1 MIFFRQLSP
10 AFIETLLGIVALL
23 MALFI
28 AIPFH
33 EFAHA
38 FVAKKQ
44 GDYTAVAYKR
54 CTPRALAH
62 FDLVGFLMMMLFGF
76 GWAKPVPVNP
86 NNYKHGRKSQFLV
99 SIAGIVMNLLLGTVF
114 LFIYMLIFKI
124 DSSFYVSSYYGY
136 MLEMFLIYSFSLNF
150 GLAIF
155 NLLPIYPFD
164 GYNIID
170 SMCKYENAYLKF
182 AKRYSSILF
191 LIIIFTGIYDLCY
204 GYIIENLYTAL
215 INLFGKILGIW

>member
-1 MIFFRQLSP
+1 MIFLNQLGSGLV
-10 AFIETLLGIVALL
+10 EMLLGVIALL

-38 FVAKKQ
+38 WVAKKQ

-54 CTPRALAH
+54 CTPAAFAH
-62 FDLVGFLMMMLFGF
+62 FDAVGFLMMMLFGF
-76 GWAKPVPVNP
+76 GWAKPVPVNS
-86 NNYKHGRKSQFLV
+86 NNFKNGRKSQFLV
-99 SIAGIVMNLLLGTVF
+99 SIAGVVMNLLLGIVF
-114 LFIYMLIFKI
+114 LFIYLLIYKI
-124 DSSFYVSSYYGY
+124 APEFYVSSVYGE
-136 MLEMFLIYSFSLNF
+136 MLFIFLWYSFQINF

-170 SMCKYENAYLKF
+170 SMCRYDNAYLRF
-182 AKRYSSILF
+182 AKRYSYILF
-191 LIIIFTGIYDLCY
+191 ILLIITGIYDLFY
-204 GYIIENLYTAL
+204 GYVIEKIYYV
-215 INLFGKILGIW
+215 LFSLFSKILGL

>member
-1 MIFFRQLSP
+1 MIFFKQLDP
-10 AFIETLLGIVALL
+10 ELAKTLLGIVALF
-23 MALFI
+23 MAIAI

-54 CTPRALAH
+54 CTLKALSH
-62 FDLVGFLMMMLFGF
+62 FDLSGFIMMMFFGF
-76 GWAKPVPVNP
+76 GWAKPVPVNQ
-86 NNYKHGRKSQFLV
+86 NNFKNGRKSQFLV
-99 SIAGIVMNLLLGTVF
+99 SIAGVIMNLILGVVF
-114 LFIYMLIFKI
+114 LFVYMLIIKF
-124 DSSFYVSSYYGY
+124 DGLFFVRSYYGY
-136 MLEMFLIYSFSLNF
+136 MLELFLTYSFSLNF

-170 SMCKYENAYLKF
+170 SMSRYDNAYLRF
-182 AKRYSSILF
+182 AKRYSTILF
-191 LIIIFTGIYDLCY
+191 ILIIITGVYDLFY
-204 GYIIENLYTAL
+204 GYIMGNLYNLL
-215 INLFGKILGIW
+215 INLFGKILGL

>member
-10 AFIETLLGIVALL
+10 EFMKTILGLISLL
-23 MALFI
+23 MALFV

-38 FVAKKQ
+38 YVAKKQ

-62 FDLVGFLMMMLFGF
+62 FDWIGFLMMMFFGF
-76 GWAKPVPVNP
+76 GWAKPVPINK
-86 NNYKHGRKSQFLV
+86 NNFKNGRKSQFLV
-99 SIAGIVMNLLLGTVF
+99 SVAGIVMNLLLGSMF
-114 LFIYMLIFKI
+114 LFVYMLIFKI
-124 DSSFYVSSYYGY
+124 DGAFYDKSYYGY
-136 MLEMFLIYSFSLNF
+136 MLEMFLVYSFSLNF

-170 SMCKYENAYLKF
+170 SMCRYDNAYLRF
-182 AKRYSSILF
+182 AKRYSTIIFVIL
-191 LIIIFTGIYDLCY
+191 IFTGIYDLCY
-204 GYIIENLYTAL
+204 GYIIENLYTL
-215 INLFGKILGIW
+215 LYNLFGNILRL

>member
-1 MIFFRQLSP
+1 MVLLRQMSP
-10 AFIETLLGIVALL
+10 EFLKALL
-23 MALFI
+23 EIIAPLMAVFI

-38 FVAKKQ
+38 YVAKKQ

-54 CTPRALAH
+54 CTPKALAH
-62 FDLVGFLMMMLFGF
+62 FDLVGFLMMFLFRF

-86 NNYKHGRKSQFLV
+86 NNFKNGRKSQFLV
-99 SIAGIVMNLLLGTVF
+99 SVAGVVMNLLLGIFF
-114 LFIYMLIFKI
+114 LFIYMLILKI
-124 DSSFYVSSYYGY
+124 DDSFYERSNYGY
-136 MLEMFLIYSFSLNF
+136 MLYNFLQLSVSLNF

-170 SMCKYENAYLKF
+170 SMCRYDNAYLRF
-182 AKRYSSILF
+182 AKRYSSIL
-191 LIIIFTGIYDLCY
+191 LILIIFTGVYELCY
-204 GYIIENLYTAL
+204 SYIVGNLYNVF
-215 INLFGKILGIW
+215 INLFRKILGL

>member
-1 MIFFRQLSP
+1 MIFLRQLSP
-10 AFIETLLGIVALL
+10 EFIKTVLGIVALL

-38 FVAKKQ
+38 FVAKTQ

-54 CTPRALAH
+54 CTPRAFVH
-62 FDLVGFLMMMLFGF
+62 FDFAGFFMMLLFGF
-76 GWAKPVPVNP
+76 GWAKPVPVNK
-86 NNYKHGRKSQFLV
+86 NNFKNGRKSQFLV
-99 SIAGIVMNLLLGTVF
+99 SFAGILMNLILGVIF

-124 DSSFYVSSYYGY
+124 DNMFYLNSYYGY
-136 MLEMFLIYSFSLNF
+136 MLEMFLVYSFSLNF

-170 SMCKYENAYLKF
+170 SMCRYDNAYLKF
-182 AKRYSSILF
+182 AKRYSSIIFLVLILF
-191 LIIIFTGIYDLCY
+191 GIYDLFY
-204 GYIIENLYTAL
+204 GYVINNLYAVL
-215 INLFGKILGIW
+215 IKLFSKILGL

>member
-1 MIFFRQLSP
+1 MIFFRQLSSGFP
-10 AFIETLLGIVALL
+10 QAFLEIIAFL

-54 CTPRALAH
+54 CTLRTFAH
-62 FDLVGFLMMMLFGF
+62 FDLTGFFMMLFFGF
-76 GWAKPVPVNP
+76 GWAKPVPINK
-86 NNYKHGRKSQFLV
+86 NNFKNGRKSQFLV
-99 SIAGIVMNLLLGTVF
+99 SVAGIVMNLLLGIIF

-124 DSSFYVSSYYGY
+124 DSSFFTNSYYGY
-136 MLEMFLIYSFSLNF
+136 VLSEFLKWSFSLNF

-170 SMCKYENAYLKF
+170 SMCKYDNAYLRF
-182 AKRYSSILF
+182 AKRYSMIIFVIL
-191 LIIIFTGIYDLCY
+191 IFTGIYDLCY
-204 GYIIENLYTAL
+204 GYIIQNLFNL
-215 INLFGKILGIW
+215 FVNLFGKILGL

>member
-1 MIFFRQLSP
+1 MIFFGQFSSNFTAVILEL
-10 AFIETLLGIVALL
+10 IALL

-54 CTPRALAH
+54 CTPAALVH
-62 FDLVGFLMMMLFGF
+62 FDISGFLMMMLFGY
-76 GWAKPVPVNP
+76 GWAKPVPVNK
-86 NNYKHGRKSQFLV
+86 NNFKNGRKSQFWV
-99 SIAGIVMNLLLGTVF
+99 SIAGILMNLILGIVF
-114 LFIYMLIFKI
+114 LFIYMLIIKI
-124 DSSFYVSSYYGY
+124 DVDFLFDSYYGY
-136 MLEMFLIYSFSLNF
+136 MLGMFLRFSFQMNF

-170 SMCKYENAYLKF
+170 SMCRYDNAYLRF
-182 AKRYSSILF
+182 AKRYSTIILIF
-191 LIIIFTGIYDLCY
+191 LIIFGIYEFCY
-204 GYIIENLYTAL
+204 SLIIERIYEVL
-215 INLFGKILGIW
+215 ISLFSKILRL

>member
-1 MIFFRQLSP
+1 MVFFRQLSP
-10 AFIETLLGIVALL
+10 DFIKTILGLIALL
-23 MALFI
+23 MALFV

-54 CTPRALAH
+54 CTPAALVH
-62 FDLVGFLMMMLFGF
+62 FDIAGFLMMIFFGY
-76 GWAKPVPVNP
+76 GWARPVPINK
-86 NNYKHGRKSQFLV
+86 NNFKNGRKSQFWV
-99 SIAGIVMNLLLGTVF
+99 SIAGVLMNLILGTIF

-124 DSSFYVSSYYGY
+124 DSSFYARSYYGY
-136 MLEMFLIYSFSLNF
+136 MLYIFLFFSFQMNF

-170 SMCKYENAYLKF
+170 SMCRYDNAYLRF
-182 AKRYSSILF
+182 AKRYSTII
-191 LIIIFTGIYDLCY
+191 LIIVIIFGIYDLCY
-204 GYIIENLYTAL
+204 SFLIEKIYEG
-215 INLFGKILGIW
+215 LFSLFSKILRL

>member
-1 MIFFRQLSP
+1 MIFFRHISS
-10 AFIETLLGIVALL
+10 AFPEALLGIVALL

-38 FVAKKQ
+38 YVAKKQ

-54 CTPRALAH
+54 CTPAALVH
-62 FDLVGFLMMMLFGF
+62 FDISGFLMMMLFGY
-76 GWAKPVPVNP
+76 GWAKPVPVNK
-86 NNYKHGRKSQFLV
+86 NNFKNGRKSQFWV
-99 SIAGIVMNLLLGTVF
+99 SIAGILMNLILGIVF
-114 LFIYMLIFKI
+114 LFIYMLIIKI
-124 DSSFYVSSYYGY
+124 DVEIFISSAYGY
-136 MLEMFLIYSFSLNF
+136 MLEMFLYFSFQLNF

-170 SMCKYENAYLKF
+170 SMCRYDNAYLRF
-182 AKRYSSILF
+182 AKKYSMIILIL
-191 LIIIFTGIYDLCY
+191 LIIFGIYDFFY
-204 GYIIENLYTAL
+204 SFVIDKIYEVL
-215 INLFGKILGIW
+215 ISLFSKILRL

>member
-1 MIFFRQLSP
+1 MIFFSQLGSG
-10 AFIETLLGIVALL
+10 ALDVILGLVALL

-38 FVAKKQ
+38 YVAKKE
-44 GDYTAVAYKR
+44 GDYTAVACKR
-54 CTPRALAH
+54 CTPAAFAH
-62 FDLVGFLMMMLFGF
+62 FDIIGFLMMMFFGF

-86 NNYKHGRKSQFLV
+86 NNFRRGRKSQFLV
-99 SIAGIVMNLLLGTVF
+99 SIAGILMNLILGIVF
-114 LFIYMLIFKI
+114 LFIYMLIYRI

-136 MLEMFLIYSFSLNF
+136 LLMKFLFYSYSLNF

-170 SMCKYENAYLKF
+170 SMCRYDNAYLRF
-182 AKRYSSILF
+182 AKKYSTIIF
-191 LIIIFTGIYDLCY
+191 IILIISGIYDLCY
-204 GYIIENLYTAL
+204 NYVIYK
-215 INLFGKILGIW
+215 LFDIFVSLFSKILGL